1 MKEVISIA
9 ICKKGHNIRYK
20 DCGVDIQDDFRFQ
33 RLYATL
39 GENNP
44 SLGAEDP
51 RSGVLCELYKIS
63 KTKYLR
69 LNIKIQ

>member
-1 MKEVISIA
+1 MIS
-9 ICKKGHNIRYK
+9 
-20 DCGVDIQDDFRFQ
+20 DFQ

-44 SLGAEDP
+44 SLSAEDP
-51 RSGVLCELYKIS
+51 RSGVLCELYKKS

-69 LNIKIQ
+69 LNRLSQFLFVPLDRMDIYAKI

>member
-1 MKEVISIA
+1 MILDIRIVGLTYRMIS
-9 ICKKGHNIRYK
+9 
-20 DCGVDIQDDFRFQ
+20 DFQ

-44 SLGAEDP
+44 SFGAKDP
-51 RSGVLCELYKIS
+51 RSGVLCELDKIS

>member
-1 MKEVISIA
+1 MTYRMIS
-9 ICKKGHNIRYK
+9 
-20 DCGVDIQDDFRFQ
+20 DFQ

-44 SLGAEDP
+44 SLCAEDP

-69 LNIKIQ
+69 LNTLSLVLSLIDSGYNGYLREDLV